1 MKQWKKGFT
10 LAELLLAMAI
20 IGVVT
25 AIGMLITKENITK
38 TYNLFYYTGY
48 VNLLDAI
55 IEAKIE
61 GKSLKTE
68 VNTLLGTTENLVDG
82 NKVVASNGI
91 VYTFEDSNT
100 IAMSVPTP
108 KKKGETDANYTVA
121 FYYNDYGNYLIPLEP
136 NTTTHLGP
144 NLQERKDLLFAF
156 IDDGIVGRNNVVNRT
171 NWKDK
176 TNWRYKA
183 PIYASYK
190 DVYCSINNEGV
201 LGVIDCTNFTNVRIN
216 KQVGVLKVANPR
228 RAH

>member
-10 LAELLLAMAI
+10 LAELLLTMAI

-121 FYYNDYGNYLIPLEP
+121 FYYNDNDNYLIPLKP

-144 NLQERKDLLFAF
+144 NLQERKDLLLAF

-171 NWKDK
+171 NW
-176 TNWRYKA
+176 TYKA
-183 PIYASYK
+183 PRYASYK
-190 DVYCSINNEGV
+190 DVYCSINNKGV
-201 LGVIDCTNFTNVRIN
+201 SEVIDCTNFTNVRIN